1 MPRNKWTDSI
11 VYLTVLVFSWV
22 CRILPRK
29 WAMGLGSAI
38 GKLLYRVLKK
48 RRQIALNNLQIA
60 FGDDLKQTHRQEICK
75 ACFIN
80 FGKTVIE
87 FMRFPKLNAENIWCE
102 VTVHGGEH
110 LNSALEKGKG
120 AIVFLPH
127 FGNWELLSLIY
138 GALIPNRA
146 KAIAFPLKNARL
158 NDLIWRHRQLLSLE
172 LIPRKNAIRATLR
185 ALKNNDAVG
194 FFADQNAGDQGVFI
208 DFFGKPASTARGP
221 VSIALKTGAPIL
233 FSLDIRQPDD
243 QHHIHIL
250 PPIQLEP
257 SENFERDV
265 ELYTTHLLKQ
275 LEKYIRKY
283 PDQWFWIH
291 NRWKTQ
297 PNPNQQEIRKNRD

>member
-1 MPRNKWTDSI
+1 
-11 VYLTVLVFSWV
+11 
-22 CRILPRK
+22 
-29 WAMGLGSAI
+29 
-38 GKLLYRVLKK
+38 

-60 FGDDLKQTHRQEICK
+60 FGDNLKQTHQQEICK

-102 VTVHGGEH
+102 VTVQGREH

-127 FGNWELLSLIY
+127 FGNWELLSLVY

-243 QHHIHIL
+243 QHHVHIL

>member
-1 MPRNKWTDSI
+1 MPRNKWTDST

-22 CRILPRK
+22 CCILTRK

-38 GKLLYRVLKK
+38 GKLLYRILKK
-48 RRQIALNNLQIA
+48 RRQIALNNMQIA

-102 VTVHGGEH
+102 VTVHGREH

-127 FGNWELLSLIY
+127 FGNWELLSLVY

-221 VSIALKTGAPIL
+221 VSIALKTRAPIL

-243 QHHIHIL
+243 RHHVHIS
-250 PPIQLEP
+250 PPLHLEL
-257 SENFERDV
+257 SDDFEKDV
-265 ELYTTHLLKQ
+265 ESYTAHLMKQ
-275 LEKYIRKY
+275 LEKYIQKY

-297 PNPNQQEIRKNRD
+297 PNPNRQEIRKKS